1 MSTDSDDLLA
11 GFSSEMIKMA
21 KATVVREFF
30 GQLKE
35 VTDGI
40 IELSGFDMEALEIE
54 ELFVVTVTE
63 LIEVMRRAEQRALT
77 LVEEGEDDG
86 SA

>member
-1 MSTDSDDLLA
+1 MSTDPFVKLDMEL
-11 GFSSEMIKMA
+11 IKVA
-21 KATVVREFF
+21 RATATGQFF
-30 GQLKE
+30 RQLEK

-54 ELFVVTVTE
+54 DLFVVTVTE
-63 LIEVMRRAEQRALT
+63 LIEVMRRAEQRALA
-77 LVEEGEDDG
+77 LIEEGEDDG